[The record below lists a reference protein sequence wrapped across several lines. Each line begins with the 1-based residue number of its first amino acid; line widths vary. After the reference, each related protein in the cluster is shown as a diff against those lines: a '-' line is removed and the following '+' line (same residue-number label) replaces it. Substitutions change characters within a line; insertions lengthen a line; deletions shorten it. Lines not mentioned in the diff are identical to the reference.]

1 MKRAIGLNKKRICSD
16 MKNCSHTILPKTGG
30 RFFCLL
36 WTQRQKNRPR
46 VLSDML
52 RAIQMCRELCDA
64 VELKMGIQQVPEEK
78 PGFGEM

>member
-1 MKRAIGLNKKRICSD
+1 
-16 MKNCSHTILPKTGG
+16 
-30 RFFCLL
+30 
-36 WTQRQKNRPR
+36 
-46 VLSDML
+46 ML